1 MNKLENISV
10 KKLLVQL
17 IIPSLVTAIVSG
29 SYNLVDGI
37 FIGQTLGLE
46 GNSAN
51 TYTFMIYAL
60 VYAFSALASEGT
72 ASLLTISLGKKDYK
86 NARLI
91 LDSSIQVSLILS
103 ILQSILLW
111 FSLEGLLIIF
121 GAPQELY
128 HYVKEFCL
136 TFLIGA
142 PIYFVSHTLL
152 YCLRAQGKIKEV
164 LHINAISF
172 LVNAGTGAV
181 LILVFHTGFFG
192 SALSTVL
199 ANLAA
204 LILIFREYTGKSN
217 DLKIDLKSLLF
228 IDKKLINKIIAM
240 GLPFFLTTVISVI
253 LLILYNRVAFDYAG
267 TYGLAALSITS
278 SIYRYIISLM
288 NAITNGVQPVISFN
302 YGAKNYSRI
311 KQSLSISLIISTI
324 FSLCLFLV
332 IQIFAVQI
340 ATLFNS
346 SDPKFIKFSS
356 TALRLVM
363 ISLPVQ
369 GIINIGTN
377 YFQYISFSRISTFL
391 VILRQII
398 FQIPLALFLPI
409 LFGITGLW
417 SSYFIS
423 DFLILVIIMFWLKFM
438 MTKLR
443 NIMEA

>member
-181 LILVFHTGFFG
+181 LILVLHTGFFG

-204 LILIFREYTGKSN
+204 LILTFREYNGKSN
-217 DLKIDLKSLLF
+217 DLKMDLKSLLF

-288 NAITNGVQPVISFN
+288 NAITNGVL
-302 YGAKNYSRI
+302 
-311 KQSLSISLIISTI
+311 SLSLIISTI

-443 NIMEA
+443 KIMEA

>member
-1 MNKLENISV
+1 
-10 KKLLVQL
+10 
-17 IIPSLVTAIVSG
+17 
-29 SYNLVDGI
+29 
-37 FIGQTLGLE
+37 
-46 GNSAN
+46 
-51 TYTFMIYAL
+51 
-60 VYAFSALASEGT
+60 
-72 ASLLTISLGKKDYK
+72 
-86 NARLI
+86 
-91 LDSSIQVSLILS
+91 
-103 ILQSILLW
+103 
-111 FSLEGLLIIF
+111 
-121 GAPQELY
+121 
-128 HYVKEFCL
+128 
-136 TFLIGA
+136 
-142 PIYFVSHTLL
+142 
-152 YCLRAQGKIKEV
+152 
-164 LHINAISF
+164 
-172 LVNAGTGAV
+172 
-181 LILVFHTGFFG
+181 
-192 SALSTVL
+192 
-199 ANLAA
+199 
-204 LILIFREYTGKSN
+204 
-217 DLKIDLKSLLF
+217 
-228 IDKKLINKIIAM
+228 
-240 GLPFFLTTVISVI
+240 
-253 LLILYNRVAFDYAG
+253 
-267 TYGLAALSITS
+267 
-278 SIYRYIISLM
+278 M

-311 KQSLSISLIISTI
+311 KQSLSLSLIISTI

-332 IQIFAVQI
+332 IQIFAAQI

-443 NIMEA
+443 KIMEA

>member
-181 LILVFHTGFFG
+181 LILVLHTGFFG

-204 LILIFREYTGKSN
+204 LILTFREYNGKSN
-217 DLKIDLKSLLF
+217 DLKMDLKSLLF

-288 NAITNGVQPVISFN
+288 NAITNGVQPVIS
-302 YGAKNYSRI
+302 
-311 KQSLSISLIISTI
+311 LSLIISTI

-443 NIMEA
+443 KIMEA